1 MHGASTPS
9 RTSTANTRGGAPSA
23 CASPSSQPTYA
34 AALTLS
40 LTTPV
45 LASAA
50 PEHSGVTAANA
61 SATAHIEPW
70 LGPTHDPAHRA
81 HRAHSYIQSGGPM
94 IRVKTSS
101 SRCAANTMHAGP
113 VTLLCLRH
121 NPAGDPRPTGC
132 PESST
137 CTLARIVTESV

>member
-1 MHGASTPS
+1 MQTT
-9 RTSTANTRGGAPSA
+9 RTLSA
-23 CASPSSQPTYA
+23 LA

-40 LTTPV
+40 LTTPA

-50 PEHSGVTAANA
+50 RGHGSVTAANA
-61 SATAHIEPW
+61 PPTAHIEAW
-70 LGPTHDPAHRA
+70 LAPTHHRA
-81 HRAHSYIQSGGPM
+81 HRAHRSHSYIQPGGPM

-121 NPAGDPRPTGC
+121 NPAVDPRPMGC